1 MKYLFFI
8 ILISLYKIFLFG
20 TILDENKILD
30 YRNEINL
37 CDLII
42 TTDNHTILSNCLISE
57 SWRDN
62 LDVMS
67 SQIFEKTYEKSITKR
82 RIFNIEYKDNPQE
95 TKSPILINNIEI
107 SVINGNKYLIPKL
120 LSIDFPYS
128 LEQGD
133 SFDIIIEYNCIK
145 KWDDIKILL
154 DITGENKN
162 IKTYFLYKKIC
173 ETSYR
178 NKPNFTYFFL
188 CLSFIIIVFLSRHNF
203 LINKINFVQIKIQEI
218 IQAKNAENILMIT
231 SIILVIILFFIIIGY
246 IKIISFVFS
255 SLMSIICVKS
265 FLKSFFKMFIPNISD
280 KLEKQTYY
288 IKRLQMDNSKIIT
301 YIISILIY
309 IFWFIS
315 ENYKFYIQII
325 VNNFIVFIIIYFSE
339 HKINWQ
345 SFYFVVLIF
354 LIIFIYQLTFIF
366 YLEGIPTPN
375 KSTVYNIT
383 TKLTAN
389 IPIRFILPDFITS
402 PYEEIYFF
410 TIVDCIMCGFI
421 LRYCQNSEILS
432 KNYFIIANYASYIG
446 ILINLFLFYFLR
458 FAPPMHMIPS
468 LLSILSVI
476 IYSIIK
482 KETWLFMDLEAQNEI
497 GIFEQDIEDED
508 DYSFLNISNPNHLS
522 EDYSSLKDF
531 KISNENLIS
540 IDKNNEKLLK

>member
-1 MKYLFFI
+1 MKYLFFV
-8 ILISLYKIFLFG
+8 ILISLYKIFLFE
-20 TILDENKILD
+20 TILEENKILD
-30 YRNEINL
+30 YRKGINL

-42 TTDNHTILSNCLISE
+42 TTENHTILSNCLISE

-82 RIFNIEYKDNPQE
+82 RMFNIEYKDNSQE
-95 TKSPILINNIEI
+95 TKNPILINKIEI
-107 SVINGNKYLIPKL
+107 SSINGNKYLVPEL

-145 KWDDIKILL
+145 KWDDIKISL
-154 DITGENKN
+154 DITGEEKN

-173 ETSYR
+173 EANYR

-188 CLSFIIIVFLSRHNF
+188 CLSFIIIVILSTYDF
-203 LINKINFVQIKIQEI
+203 LITKINFVKINIQEI
-218 IQAKNAENILMIT
+218 MQVKNAENILMAT

-255 SLMSIICVKS
+255 SLMSIISVKS
-265 FLKSFFKMFIPNISD
+265 FLKSLFKMFIPNLND
-280 KLEKQTYY
+280 KFEKQTYY
-288 IKRLQMDNSKIIT
+288 IKNLKMDNSKLIT

-354 LIIFIYQLTFIF
+354 LIVFIYQLTFIF
-366 YLEGIPTPN
+366 YLEGLPTPS

-383 TKLTAN
+383 TKLTFN
-389 IPIRFILPDFITS
+389 IPIRFILPDFIKS
-402 PYEEIYFF
+402 PYDEVYFF
-410 TIVDCIMCGFI
+410 SIVDCIICGFI
-421 LRYCQNSEILS
+421 LRYCEKSEILS
-432 KNYFIIANYASYIG
+432 KNYYKIAYCATYVG
-446 ILINLFLFYFLR
+446 ILINLFLFYVLR

-476 IYSIIK
+476 IYSITK
-482 KETWLFMDLEAQNEI
+482 KETWIFMDLEAQIAQKENL
-497 GIFEQDIEDED
+497 FPFYEQDNEED
-508 DYSFLNISNPNHLS
+508 DECTFFNLNNNHLN
-522 EDYSSLKDF
+522 ED
-531 KISNENLIS
+531 
-540 IDKNNEKLLK
+540 